1 MRASRA
7 IDIWYRSI
15 RHSIDSRVAFET
27 TTAFAPMRRRPRAA
41 VAVAPHTLARGGR
54 RARGVRND
62 GDGCIL
68 VVVVVV
74 VVAGDS
80 RVRGGGG
87 ERVVRGARGAGAA
100 TAPRTRRGGDGAG
113 IGVGDGDGDGDGGD
127 E

>member
-7 IDIWYRSI
+7 IDINIDRFNIPSTRDSLSRPKKEHDKTI
-15 RHSIDSRVAFET
+15 RRL
-27 TTAFAPMRRRPRAA
+27 PRAR

-62 GDGCIL
+62 GDGFILVL
-68 VVVVVV
+68 VVVL

-87 ERVVRGARGAGAA
+87 ERVVRGARGSGAA
-100 TAPRTRRGGDGAG
+100 TAPRARRGGDGV
-113 IGVGDGDGDGDGGD
+113 GVGVGVDDGGD
-127 E
+127 K

>member
-27 TTAFAPMRRRPRAA
+27 TTATAPIRRRPRAA

-68 VVVVVV
+68 VVVVVVVV

-113 IGVGDGDGDGDGGD
+113 VGVGDGDGDGGD